1 MRKTAI
7 TAIEM
12 LDYYV
17 RISADIQALKQDLRE
32 LTYGEWQQQAKD
44 LANTLSASGIGIG
57 DRVAIMTY
65 NRIEQFILLYA
76 TMILGAVYVPI
87 NYRLAPQEVAYI
99 LKQSEAKI
107 IFSESDDLCAN
118 IDAITSETSLNNFIR
133 LDAAAVGGAVNG
145 CWKSLEKLRI
155 DSADAIHPE
164 QNFEPAADTV
174 VYQMYTSGTTGFPKG
189 VMVTQQQL
197 ANFVV
202 STLLIPPR
210 VDAGKP
216 SLIVAPLFHA
226 AALCNG
232 IVTLCMGRPVVILK
246 EFEPLQ
252 LVKTLVSEKI
262 AEIML
267 PPALIL
273 ATLKSVKNLN
283 EYDFSHLEKIFY
295 GASSITVD
303 VLRRAMDSFQCD
315 FQQGFGMT
323 ESVASTIILTVDD
336 HHKALNDRPELLL
349 SCGRAAAFSEV
360 KIVDPE
366 TRQELEKT
374 QIGEIAVRS
383 SFLMEG
389 YSKQSDKT
397 AEVYKD
403 GWYYTGD
410 GGYMDKEGY
419 VFVKDRL
426 KDMIV
431 SGGENVYATEVENV
445 LMSHADI
452 TDVAV
457 IGLVDEEYGEAVVA
471 VCVRAENSSASDG
484 DMIAYCREHL
494 AGYKIPR
501 RYEYLDELP
510 RNAAGKL
517 LKRELR
523 ERFDDVTE

>member
-1 MRKTAI
+1 MEKKVRKTAI

-17 RISADIQALKQDLRE
+17 QISSDKQALKQGSRE
-32 LTYGEWQQQAKD
+32 LSYGEWHQQAED
-44 LANTLSASGIGIG
+44 LANALSVSGITSG
-57 DRVAIMTY
+57 DRVAMLTY
-65 NRIEQFILLYA
+65 NCVEQFIMLYA
-76 TMILGAVYVPI
+76 TMKLGAVYVPI
-87 NYRLAPQEVAYI
+87 NYRLASQEIAYI
-99 LKQSEAKI
+99 IQQSEAKI
-107 IFSESDDLCAN
+107 IFSDCGELCGKV
-118 IDAITSETSLNNFIR
+118 DAIAEQTSLKHFVR
-133 LDAAAVGGAVNG
+133 LDVPVSDKSTNG
-145 CWKSLEKLRI
+145 DWNSLQ
-155 DSADAIHPE
+155 AFVTDAE
-164 QNFEPAADTV
+164 NFENTKGAFEPQAETV

-252 LVKTLVSEKI
+252 LVEALVSEKI
-262 AEIML
+262 SEIML

-273 ATLKSVKNLN
+273 AVLTSVENLDQ
-283 EYDFSHLEKIFY
+283 YDFSHLEKIFY

-303 VLRRAMDSFQCD
+303 VLRRAMDGFQCD

-336 HHKALNDRPELLL
+336 HHKALNGRPELLL
-349 SCGRAAAFSEV
+349 SCGRAAAFAEV

-366 TRQELEKT
+366 AREELPRGE
-374 QIGEIAVRS
+374 IGEIAVRS

-389 YSKQSDKT
+389 YSKQPDKT
-397 AEVYKD
+397 AAVFED

-410 GGYMDKEGY
+410 GGYMDEEGY
-419 VFVKDRL
+419 IFIKDRL

-445 LMSHADI
+445 LMAHADI
-452 TDVAV
+452 ADIAV
-457 IGLVDEEYGEAVVA
+457 IGLPDEKYGEAVVA
-471 VCVRAENSSASDG
+471 VCVKKNASAVSDEEL
-484 DMIAYCREHL
+484 IEYCREKL

-510 RNAAGKL
+510 RNASGKL

-523 ERFDDVTE
+523 ELFA